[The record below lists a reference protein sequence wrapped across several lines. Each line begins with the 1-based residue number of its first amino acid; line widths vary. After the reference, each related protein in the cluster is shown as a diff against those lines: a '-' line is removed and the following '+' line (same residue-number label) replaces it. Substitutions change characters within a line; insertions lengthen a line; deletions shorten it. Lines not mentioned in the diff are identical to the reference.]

1 MNVFQGGMDEGNG
14 SEVII
19 LMSKNQKLFVQG
31 AERLMFRFNL
41 SKTTRISIQNLL
53 FIFSVP
59 SEAFL
64 KLIRFPRE
72 VLSPPFPNNL

>member
-31 AERLMFRFNL
+31 AERL
-41 SKTTRISIQNLL
+41 IS
-53 FIFSVP
+53 FFVST
-59 SEAFL
+59 
-64 KLIRFPRE
+64 
-72 VLSPPFPNNL
+72 